1 MEKLRIVRRKRPIAE
16 SKIDSARS
24 LDQYVVDGRRHEE
37 IRVSNRLAMA
47 GEYPLRG
54 DVSAPDDQK
63 LSIRLT
69 LTQAEVVKS
78 HGYFKLLLGD
88 AVDGSSAGMQR
99 SEDGEIVFNFYFR
112 QVCMMKMLTA
122 SDVCDML
129 QVSRA
134 FLAKLVRGGKL
145 RSHKIG
151 RLRRFSP
158 EDVLAHLNESA
169 AVW

>member
-1 MEKLRIVRRKRPIAE
+1 MEELRIVRRKRPVAE

-24 LDQYVVDGRRHEE
+24 VGQYVVDGRRHEE
-37 IRVSNRLAMA
+37 IRASNRLAMA
-47 GEYPLRG
+47 GEYLLRR
-54 DVSAPDDQK
+54 DVSASDDQK
-63 LSIRLT
+63 IQLT

-78 HGYFKLLLGD
+78 HAYFELPPGD
-88 AVDGSSAGMQR
+88 GVDGSSVGVQR
-99 SEDGEIVFNFYFR
+99 SEDGEIVFNFYFK
-112 QVCMMKMLTA
+112 QACVMKMLTG

>member
-1 MEKLRIVRRKRPIAE
+1 MEKLRIVTRKRPVAE
-16 SKIDSARS
+16 SEFDTARS
-24 LDQYVVDGRRHEE
+24 VDQCVADGRRHEK
-37 IRVSNRLAMA
+37 IRALNRLAMA
-47 GEYPLRG
+47 GEYPSRG

-69 LTQAEVVKS
+69 LTQSGVVKS
-78 HGYFKLLLGD
+78 HPYFRLLLGD
-88 AVDGSSAGMQR
+88 EVDGSSVGVQR
-99 SEDGEIVFNFYFR
+99 SEDGEIVFNFYFK
-112 QVCMMKMLTA
+112 QVYMMKMLTG

-134 FLAKLVRGGKL
+134 FLAKLVRDGKL

-151 RLRRFSP
+151 RLRRFSL
-158 EDVLAHLNESA
+158 EDVLAHLSEST